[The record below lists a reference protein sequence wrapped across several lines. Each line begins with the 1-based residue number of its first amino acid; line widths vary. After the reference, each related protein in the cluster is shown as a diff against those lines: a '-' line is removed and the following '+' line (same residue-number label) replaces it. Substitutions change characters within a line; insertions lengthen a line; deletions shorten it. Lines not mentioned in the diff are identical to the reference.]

1 MYGAAMFKRN
11 KYEFAIFNEQ
21 VRAAVARGE
30 QHKIYKDE
38 WQNQHFIE
46 ITAMNEKD
54 ATARIRSRYPQEQG
68 FVILACKEI
77 PSD

>member
-1 MYGAAMFKRN
+1 MFKRN
-11 KYEFAIFNEQ
+11 KYEFAIFNEH

-30 QHKIYKDE
+30 QHKVYKDE

-54 ATARIRSRYPQEQG
+54 ATARIRARYPQEQG

>member
-1 MYGAAMFKRN
+1 MFKRN
-11 KYEFAIFNEQ
+11 KYEFAIFNEH

-38 WQNQHFIE
+38 GQNQHFIE

-54 ATARIRSRYPQEQG
+54 ATARIRARYPQEHG

>member
-1 MYGAAMFKRN
+1 MFQRK
-11 KYEFAIFNEQ
+11 KFEFAIFNEH
-21 VRAAVARGE
+21 VRAAVQRGE
-30 QHKIYKDE
+30 QHKVYKDE

-68 FVILACKEI
+68 FVILACKEL

>member
-1 MYGAAMFKRN
+1 MFKR
-11 KYEFAIFNEQ
+11 KKFEFAIFNEH

-46 ITAMNEKD
+46 MTAMNEED
-54 ATARIRSRYPQEQG
+54 ATARIRARYPQEQG